1 MSRELKIHDNLLL
14 FQHLLL
20 LFNCV
25 VTRTIQPAVVV
36 SRVKIFIVEFSSW
49 CPEKLSAIDLS
60 NASLPNVLS
69 HGVFWE
75 LFVIVVAEQ
84 VIIIQWTRIFVLAI
98 IEVYPV
104 LSADFLLYI
113 LIFIVVVLLLGIVG
127 DDGGSDGEGEVR
139 CLEKLRKLVA
149 GRDKENGEMVDAKDV
164 RLLLRPVMLK
174 DGVAGVVLAVQKLLL
189 RMLLPVDDDELDDDE
204 LVPLLILRILAKAP
218 LLLTGGLEILVIVS
232 RQICDSGAA

>member
-127 DDGGSDGEGEVR
+127 DDG
-139 CLEKLRKLVA
+139 
-149 GRDKENGEMVDAKDV
+149 
-164 RLLLRPVMLK
+164 
-174 DGVAGVVLAVQKLLL
+174 
-189 RMLLPVDDDELDDDE
+189 
-204 LVPLLILRILAKAP
+204 
-218 LLLTGGLEILVIVS
+218 T
-232 RQICDSGAA
+232 

>member
-1 MSRELKIHDNLLL
+1 MGELTYLAVARLWSRLSRELKIHDNLLL

-127 DDGGSDGEGEVR
+127 DDGTCDAAR
-139 CLEKLRKLVA
+139 LV
-149 GRDKENGEMVDAKDV
+149 NVVFNWWSVDVCAD
-164 RLLLRPVMLK
+164 R
-174 DGVAGVVLAVQKLLL
+174 
-189 RMLLPVDDDELDDDE
+189 
-204 LVPLLILRILAKAP
+204 
-218 LLLTGGLEILVIVS
+218 S
-232 RQICDSGAA
+232 C